1 MKEIECMLD
10 EKNIKVAS
18 WIVARLQGEI
28 RPEEEKALE
37 DWIAESGEHRE
48 FYERMADREYVA
60 KRLDEYKNYSLDT
73 MRERMLPSI
82 RREGKRTR
90 VIRWSRRIAAILI
103 LPLVVGSV
111 LLLREQ
117 SGVEFKNPVTADIL
131 PGQECAILEM
141 ADGRRVD
148 LSSACGIE
156 SLQLEGI
163 MLKNDSNVLSYEGV
177 QGAISDSLKFNTIII
192 PRGGEYRLTLAD
204 GTQVWLNSQTRDRK
218 SVV

>member
-1 MKEIECMLD
+1 
-10 EKNIKVAS
+10 
-18 WIVARLQGEI
+18 
-28 RPEEEKALE
+28 
-37 DWIAESGEHRE
+37 
-48 FYERMADREYVA
+48 
-60 KRLDEYKNYSLDT
+60 
-73 MRERMLPSI
+73 MLPSI

-192 PRGGEYRLTLAD
+192 PRGGEYP
-204 GTQVWLNSQTRDRK
+204 V
-218 SVV
+218 